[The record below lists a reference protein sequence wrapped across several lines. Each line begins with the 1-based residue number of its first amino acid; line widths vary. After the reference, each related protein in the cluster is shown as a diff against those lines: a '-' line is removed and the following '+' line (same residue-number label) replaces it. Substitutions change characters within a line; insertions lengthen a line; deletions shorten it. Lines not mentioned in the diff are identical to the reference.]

1 MIKKLHLI
9 LTKIPFRQK
18 FVIFPKDLKSIID
31 KNFQRFLWKKQNTV
45 IPWENPQEGGFFFT
59 FQMRLAQKKPHP
71 SMSFPEFIQPA
82 RQNDILRASFFS

>member
-1 MIKKLHLI
+1 MIKKLQLI

-31 KNFQRFLWKKQNTV
+31 KIFKGFFGKNKIQWFLGKTPKMV
-45 IPWENPQEGGFFFT
+45 VFFFT

-71 SMSFPEFIQPA
+71 SRCF
-82 RQNDILRASFFS
+82 RK